1 MKILQLV
8 PALVMDINALVEELI
23 QKHGVNLKNI
33 RLTKEIIKRKGLSCL
48 LSD

>member
-23 QKHGVNLKNI
+23 KTWSEFKKYLFDQ
-33 RLTKEIIKRKGLSCL
+33 R
-48 LSD
+48 DY

>member
-23 QKHGVNLKNI
+23 YKHEVNLKNI
-33 RLTKEIIKRKGLSCL
+33 RLTKEIIKRKGLSYL